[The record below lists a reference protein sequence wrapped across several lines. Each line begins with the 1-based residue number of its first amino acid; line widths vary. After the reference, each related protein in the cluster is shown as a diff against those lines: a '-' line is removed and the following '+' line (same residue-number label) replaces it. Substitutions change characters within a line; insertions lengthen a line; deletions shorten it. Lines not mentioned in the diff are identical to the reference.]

1 LVDISWSKE
10 DIQEWFNDV
19 PEWVNYDEHILDILG
34 QIQAKNGEYYLT
46 REDKNR
52 DVRNKTAIAKEIID
66 GLPENYTAD
75 SWRETK
81 LSDLYAEVT
90 TVTSA
95 NQKIFDDQAFL
106 VNMIDKEASI
116 ELKFS
121 NKQQEIRDNATTM
134 LSENTADIQRI
145 ENTIRLLQEEI
156 DEKLQSAKDIKTNAD
171 HAIELSKKD
180 MLNEKAEL
188 NAVAKKIDKKAQPV
202 DVVPLREKAENA
214 EKMKNYL
221 NEYDN
226 AMTIYKEIEQLTAE
240 SVTLTEKIEKARSL
254 PGELFT
260 EVFFSDREPK
270 CCRWIS
276 KNQWFTY

>member
-1 LVDISWSKE
+1 
-10 DIQEWFNDV
+10 
-19 PEWVNYDEHILDILG
+19 LG
-34 QIQAKNGEYYLT
+34 RYKPKNGEYYLT

-156 DEKLQSAKDIKTNAD
+156 DEKLQSAKDIKT
-171 HAIELSKKD
+171 
-180 MLNEKAEL
+180 
-188 NAVAKKIDKKAQPV
+188 
-202 DVVPLREKAENA
+202 
-214 EKMKNYL
+214 
-221 NEYDN
+221 
-226 AMTIYKEIEQLTAE
+226 
-240 SVTLTEKIEKARSL
+240 
-254 PGELFT
+254 
-260 EVFFSDREPK
+260 
-270 CCRWIS
+270 
-276 KNQWFTY
+276 